1 MIHLLMLVAALS
13 LAWSLR
19 RGWFPTLENWNDRWR
34 QSLVA
39 FLLPPLLLLTTALA
53 LICMGPKGQ
62 MVLWW
67 EGWGSYG
74 LAIGF
79 VTAALILISKLAIAG
94 WRSVRQVQQYQSIE
108 VQGHCGRLIE
118 SPLPFIAQVGFW
130 TPELVISQGL
140 LKALDAT
147 HLEAVLVH
155 EQAHFQHRD
164 TFWFFWLG
172 WLRRLTV
179 WLPQTEAL
187 WQELLVLRELRADQF
202 AAQTVDGLLLAEALL
217 SVVSAPTLETE
228 PGFAAFSAT
237 AVRDR
242 LSERIEALLSEP
254 LPEPVL
260 PWWTWLWFGMG
271 LLPLLVI
278 PFHV

>member
-1 MIHLLMLVAALS
+1 
-13 LAWSLR
+13 
-19 RGWFPTLENWNDRWR
+19 
-34 QSLVA
+34 
-39 FLLPPLLLLTTALA
+39 
-53 LICMGPKGQ
+53 
-62 MVLWW
+62 
-67 EGWGSYG
+67 
-74 LAIGF
+74 
-79 VTAALILISKLAIAG
+79 
-94 WRSVRQVQQYQSIE
+94 
-108 VQGHCGRLIE
+108 
-118 SPLPFIAQVGFW
+118 
-130 TPELVISQGL
+130 L
-140 LKALDAT
+140 LKTLDAA
-147 HLEAVLVH
+147 HLEAVLIH
-155 EQAHFQHRD
+155 EQAHFLHRD

-187 WQELLVLRELRADQF
+187 WQELLVLRELRADQH

-242 LSERIEALLSEP
+242 LSERIEALLTAP

-260 PWWTWLWFGMG
+260 PWWTWLWFGII

-278 PFHV
+278 PFHA